1 MYSIIL
7 AFRVLEA
14 KIGHPGP
21 IASPAAE
28 DGSGWRRCGTGWRRL
43 RGCDASGRADFRRPF
58 GNRAGTS
65 KYCIRVESRWR
76 DFGMPRCTRSSSPG
90 RMASASAAKIPRSRR
105 VGTHRAAGGFD
116 TDLPRRAGAIRG
128 FSGGRAYRR
137 QKSVPG
143 RAPRGRRRPNPDT
156 IRTGS
161 VTAPRFRS
169 RGTSFALLRGAG
181 CPTLPDDPANRPRR
195 CTLLGVAP
203 HFAFTVPENLR
214 PSTRHRNLHRP
225 THTDINKTAI
235 QQNYTTT
242 RLHNDTTTKQNSTT
256 GKQKTMTSVSTE
268 VSQY

>member
-1 MYSIIL
+1 
-7 AFRVLEA
+7 
-14 KIGHPGP
+14 
-21 IASPAAE
+21 
-28 DGSGWRRCGTGWRRL
+28 
-43 RGCDASGRADFRRPF
+43 
-58 GNRAGTS
+58 
-65 KYCIRVESRWR
+65 
-76 DFGMPRCTRSSSPG
+76 MPRCSRSFSHG
-90 RMASASAAKIPRSRR
+90 RMASASAAKIPPSRR
-105 VGTHRAAGGFD
+105 AGTHQAAGGFD
-116 TDLPRRAGAIRG
+116 TDLPRRAGVIRG

-161 VTAPRFRS
+161 VTAPRSRS
-169 RGTSFALLRGAG
+169 RGTFFALLRSTGSA
-181 CPTLPDDPANRPRR
+181 TLPDDPANRPRR

-225 THTDINKTAI
+225 THTDINKTAS

-242 RLHNDTTTKQNSTT
+242 QLHNDTTTKQQDN
-256 GKQKTMTSVSTE
+256 KTMTSVSTE

>member
-1 MYSIIL
+1 
-7 AFRVLEA
+7 
-14 KIGHPGP
+14 
-21 IASPAAE
+21 
-28 DGSGWRRCGTGWRRL
+28 
-43 RGCDASGRADFRRPF
+43 
-58 GNRAGTS
+58 
-65 KYCIRVESRWR
+65 
-76 DFGMPRCTRSSSPG
+76 MPRCSRSSSHE
-90 RMASASAAKIPRSRR
+90 RMASASAAKIPPGRR
-105 VGTHRAAGGFD
+105 AGPHRAASGFD
-116 TDLPRRAGAIRG
+116 TDLPRGAGAIRG

-161 VTAPRFRS
+161 VTAPRSRS
-169 RGTSFALLRGAG
+169 RGTFFALLRSTGS
-181 CPTLPDDPANRPRR
+181 PTLPDPANRPRR
-195 CTLLGVAP
+195 YTLLGVAP

>member
-43 RGCDASGRADFRRPF
+43 RGCNASGRADFRRPF
-58 GNRAGTS
+58 GNRTGTS

-76 DFGMPRCTRSSSPG
+76 DFGMPWCSRSSSPG

-105 VGTHRAAGGFD
+105 AGAHQAAGGFD
-116 TDLPRRAGAIRG
+116 TDLPRRAGVIRG
-128 FSGGRAYRR
+128 FSGGGRAYRR

-143 RAPRGRRRPNPDT
+143 RAPRRKRRPNPDT

-161 VTAPRFRS
+161 VTAPRS
-169 RGTSFALLRGAG
+169 RQ
-181 CPTLPDDPANRPRR
+181 PASEVYAPRR
-195 CTLLGVAP
+195 GIPL
-203 HFAFTVPENLR
+203 
-214 PSTRHRNLHRP
+214 
-225 THTDINKTAI
+225 
-235 QQNYTTT
+235 
-242 RLHNDTTTKQNSTT
+242 RLHCP
-256 GKQKTMTSVSTE
+256 GKPPTFHPASESP
-268 VSQY
+268 SAHPY

>member
-58 GNRAGTS
+58 RDRTGTS
-65 KYCIRVESRWR
+65 KYRHPGGKQVEEFRYAAVS
-76 DFGMPRCTRSSSPG
+76 PSSSPG
-90 RMASASAAKIPRSRR
+90 RMASASAAKIPPSRR
-105 VGTHRAAGGFD
+105 AGTHRAAGGFD

-128 FSGGRAYRR
+128 FSGGGRAYRR

-161 VTAPRFRS
+161 VTAPRFRA
-169 RGTSFALLRGAG
+169 RGTSFAAWEALP
-181 CPTLPDDPANRPRR
+181 CPIPPTGLGGIRSSERHPASPPLSRKTSDLPPGIGISIGPPILTSAKQRTSKTTQQHN
-195 CTLLGVAP
+195 CT
-203 HFAFTVPENLR
+203 T
-214 PSTRHRNLHRP
+214 TQQQ
-225 THTDINKTAI
+225 NKTA
-235 QQNYTTT
+235 QLGN
-242 RLHNDTTTKQNSTT
+242 RRP
-256 GKQKTMTSVSTE
+256 
-268 VSQY
+268 

>member
-43 RGCDASGRADFRRPF
+43 RGVRRLRKSGFRTTVREPDGHVEVSASGQEAGGGISVCRGAPELLTRAD
-58 GNRAGTS
+58 G
-65 KYCIRVESRWR
+65 I
-76 DFGMPRCTRSSSPG
+76 
-90 RMASASAAKIPRSRR
+90 ASAAKIPPSRR
-105 VGTHRAAGGFD
+105 AGTHRAAGGFD

-128 FSGGRAYRR
+128 FSSGRRAYRR

-143 RAPRGRRRPNPDT
+143 RAPRRKRRPNPDT

-169 RGTSFALLRGAG
+169 RGPSFALLHSANY
-181 CPTLPDDPANRPRR
+181 PTRSRQPASEVYAPRR
-195 CTLLGVAP
+195 GIPLCLHCPGKPPTFHPAREASAAAIL
-203 HFAFTVPENLR
+203 T
-214 PSTRHRNLHRP
+214 STKQRTSRTTQQQN
-225 THTDINKTAI
+225 NKTA
-235 QQNYTTT
+235 QLGN
-242 RLHNDTTTKQNSTT
+242 RRP
-256 GKQKTMTSVSTE
+256 
-268 VSQY
+268 